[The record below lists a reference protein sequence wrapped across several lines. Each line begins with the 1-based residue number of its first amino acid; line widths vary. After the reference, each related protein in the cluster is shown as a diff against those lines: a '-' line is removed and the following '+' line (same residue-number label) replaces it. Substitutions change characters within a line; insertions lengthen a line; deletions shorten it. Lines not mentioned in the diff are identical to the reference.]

1 MRWCFN
7 FRKKNSLESTIK
19 VEAQPTLKT
28 IITDKLLIFGERSYI
43 IITSAFYNLQVSTA
57 LHEIMHALGM
67 WHEQQRVDRDNYIKI
82 LKENIENPENNM
94 VNYEKHNTANELPYD
109 VESVLQYD
117 LRVRIMWCLH

>member
-1 MRWCFN
+1 M
-7 FRKKNSLESTIK
+7 
-19 VEAQPTLKT
+19 
-28 IITDKLLIFGERSYI
+28 IFGERSYI

>member
-1 MRWCFN
+1 
-7 FRKKNSLESTIK
+7 
-19 VEAQPTLKT
+19 
-28 IITDKLLIFGERSYI
+28 
-43 IITSAFYNLQVSTA
+43 
-57 LHEIMHALGM
+57 M

-117 LRVRIMWCLH
+117 LRVRICDVCINFVMFHLKLNVTKYMLCMPSASAELLEQVLYI

>member
-1 MRWCFN
+1 M
-7 FRKKNSLESTIK
+7 
-19 VEAQPTLKT
+19 
-28 IITDKLLIFGERSYI
+28 
-43 IITSAFYNLQVSTA
+43 STA

-82 LKENIENPENNM
+82 LKENIGNPENNM

-117 LRVRIMWCLH
+117 LRVRIM

>member
-82 LKENIENPENNM
+82 LKENIANPENNM